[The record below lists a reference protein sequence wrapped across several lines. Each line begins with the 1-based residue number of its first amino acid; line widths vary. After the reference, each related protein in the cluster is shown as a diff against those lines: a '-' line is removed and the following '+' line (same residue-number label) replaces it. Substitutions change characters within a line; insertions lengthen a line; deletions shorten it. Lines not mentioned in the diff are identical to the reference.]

1 MRADIEAYWA
11 EESRQLPRIPRSL
24 KAKVVETLTLDDDIM
39 RLAGEHFPCTR
50 GDDYGSGFI
59 PVSMSSPTLGRDLI
73 GFAHAV
79 RALPVPSSPTPE
91 TP

>member
-1 MRADIEAYWA
+1 MRPDIEAYWA
-11 EESRQLPRIPRSL
+11 EAQKPP
-24 KAKVVETLTLDDDIM
+24 TLDDDIM
-39 RLAGEHFPCTR
+39 RLAGKHFPYMR
-50 GDDYGSGFI
+50 GDSCYGGVFV

-73 GFAHAV
+73 NFAHAV

>member
-1 MRADIEAYWA
+1 MRPDIEACWA
-11 EESRQLPRIPRSL
+11 EAEKPP
-24 KAKVVETLTLDDDIM
+24 TLDDDIM
-39 RLAGEHFPCTR
+39 RLAGEYFPYVR

-59 PVSMSSPTLGRDLI
+59 PVNMSSPTLGRDLLN
-73 GFAHAV
+73 FAHAV

>member
-11 EESRQLPRIPRSL
+11 DWAEAQKPP
-24 KAKVVETLTLDDDIM
+24 TLDDDIM
-39 RLAGEHFPCTR
+39 RLAGEHFPYMR

-59 PVSMSSPTLGRDLI
+59 PVSMSSPTLGRDLLN
-73 GFAHAV
+73 FAHAV